1 MFKVKDKD
9 TKTMTILICWTD
21 EIYSH
26 LIDYHKSF
34 STECIHLFCSH
45 IQHIHFCAKE
55 NLFVSLT
62 SKYTFFTFRKMY
74 FISVSYFL
82 ETIGLI
88 IDLKSIVP
96 ISVLVKLFK
105 KKLFSTQSK

>member
-34 STECIHLFCSH
+34 STEWIHLFCSH

-105 KKLFSTQSK
+105 KTLFSAQSK